1 MILDGQTSQNSQ
13 SQQDTNSEFGSEM
26 SADSRKRKRRRKNF
40 IKRNKEV
47 CKFTAISSYESEFQ
61 QVPYV
66 KLQDF
71 SYIN

>member
-26 SADSRKRKRRRKNF
+26 SAESKKRKRRRKNF

-47 CKFTAISSYESEFQ
+47 CELTAISTMIF
-61 QVPYV
+61 V
-66 KLQDF
+66 L
-71 SYIN
+71 

>member
-47 CKFTAISSYESEFQ
+47 CKLTVISTMIL
-61 QVPYV
+61 V
-66 KLQDF
+66 L
-71 SYIN
+71 

>member
-47 CKFTAISSYESEFQ
+47 CKLTAIS
-61 QVPYV
+61 
-66 KLQDF
+66 L
-71 SYIN
+71 